1 MGRFFKWLGILAFI
15 LLSLPVLL
23 VVFIIVIMG
32 VAAMHEEFIEKNK
45 TNYNITQ
52 KVYSD
57 GRKTVESF
65 GIRKQFAILIFAS
78 GKEKTLKKRL
88 SLYNRD
94 KDESIEMN
102 VKCYKKIS
110 DFVYALGEKGYTKLN
125 YETAEIIQSKN
136 INLFSEEDIKIFKEL
151 ESGKDG
157 IKHQK

>member
-1 MGRFFKWLGILAFI
+1 MEKFFKWLGILTLI

-23 VVFIIVIMG
+23 VVFIIIAMG
-32 VAAMHEEFIEKNK
+32 IVAMREEFVEKNK

-65 GIRKQFAILIFAS
+65 GVRKQFAILIFAS

-94 KDESIEMN
+94 KDESIERN
-102 VKCYKKIS
+102 IKCYKKTS

-125 YETAEIIQSKN
+125 YETDEIIQSKN
-136 INLFSEEDIKIFKEL
+136 INDFSQEDQEIFNSL
-151 ESGKDG
+151 EK
-157 IKHQK
+157 K

>member
-1 MGRFFKWLGILAFI
+1 MEKFFKWLGILTLI
-15 LLSLPVLL
+15 LLSLPIVL

-32 VAAMHEEFIEKNK
+32 VAAVREEFIEKNK
-45 TNYNITQ
+45 INYNITQ
-52 KVYSD
+52 KIYSD

-65 GIRKQFAILIFAS
+65 GARKQFAILMFAS

-94 KDESIEMN
+94 EDESIERN
-102 VKCYKKIS
+102 IKCYKKIS

-136 INLFSEEDIKIFKEL
+136 INDFSGEDQEIFNSL
-151 ESGKDG
+151 EK
-157 IKHQK
+157 K

>member
-1 MGRFFKWLGILAFI
+1 MEKFFKWLGTLTLI
-15 LLSLPVLL
+15 LLPLLVLL
-23 VVFIIVIMG
+23 VVFIIIAMG
-32 VAAMHEEFIEKNK
+32 IVAMREEFLEKNK

-57 GRKTVESF
+57 SRKTLESF
-65 GIRKQFAILIFAS
+65 GARKQFAILMFAS

-94 KDESIEMN
+94 KDESIERN
-102 VKCYKKIS
+102 IKCYKKIS

-136 INLFSEEDIKIFKEL
+136 INDFSGEDQEIFNFL
-151 ESGKDG
+151 EK
-157 IKHQK
+157 K